1 MDSSLKIYYNI
12 QMNSKK
18 HVHSKHVTP
27 PLKCTNQDWPSP
39 PLMDQIIPT
48 TWTMKGEGYSN
59 AKHWEWQQIHPF
71 QFLLLV
77 TQGMKNYL
85 LTD

>member
-1 MDSSLKIYYNI
+1 
-12 QMNSKK
+12 
-18 HVHSKHVTP
+18 
-27 PLKCTNQDWPSP
+27 
-39 PLMDQIIPT
+39 MDQIIPT
-48 TWTMKGEGYSN
+48 TSKMKGEGYSN